1 MGSYEM
7 LKKAS
12 DSIQAYAIEVK
23 LRIKTADP
31 DFPGPLHWEIVLY
44 IPPAWGDFAGDYV
57 FGFLVNFNDL
67 LLDVEVM
74 DQVIGD

>member
-1 MGSYEM
+1 MSSYEM

-12 DSIQAYAIEVK
+12 DSIQAHAVEVK

-67 LLDVEVM
+67 LLGVEVM